1 MQTLLLEIGTEEIPA
16 GYIEPALSA
25 LAAAL
30 NEKLAEVRIEHGA
43 VETFGTPRRLA
54 VRIEKVAAKQLPLKT
69 ELIGPPAKIG
79 FDESGQPTM
88 AARKFAEKAGV
99 RVDGLALKDTPKGAY
114 LCAVK
119 QERGQATHILLKEIL
134 PKVLLTIPFPKTMRW
149 ADLDIAFARPIHS
162 CLALMGSKVI
172 PFKLGNVSAG
182 RYTFGHY
189 FMQPGKIKLNSP
201 AGYLKRLKEAR
212 VLVDLNERRQ
222 AVEREISKAAQK
234 AGGRILKD
242 EELVDIVKN
251 LVEYPVAVAGKF
263 DQDFL
268 QLPDEVLITAMREH
282 QKYFAVVDASQKL
295 LPYFIAV
302 NNTVARNMKLVAKGH
317 ERVLR
322 ARLADAQFFYQGD
335 LEISND
341 ERVEKLKG
349 VLFQSQLGTMYAK
362 IQRVAKIG
370 KFIAKAVDMGLAEGG
385 PEIELKAQI
394 ARAAKLCKAD
404 LVSQVVGEFPK
415 LQGIMGRIYA
425 TIAGELPTVSA
436 AIEEHYRPTY
446 SGGPLPETLAGSIL
460 SIADKMDSI
469 CGCFSVEL
477 IPTGASDPYALRRQG
492 IGIIQIMNANGF
504 SFSLRKL
511 IKKSL
516 EQFELKDARQLE
528 ALTEKVYTFL
538 QNRIIQLLADQGYS
552 KDAIAAVVAVS
563 IDHVPNLWSRLK
575 ALEAFKSKPDFEPL
589 AVAFKRVVNILRKSG
604 MLEMKENL
612 SEVKEDLFEHASE
625 AGLLSAYQKVE
636 KKVSDAMDRGFFEKA
651 LLDIATLR
659 GPVDVF
665 FDGVMVLADDQD
677 VRRNRMAL
685 LGRIAALFGKFAD
698 FSKLST

>member
-30 NEKLAEVRIEHGA
+30 NEKLTEVRIEHGA
-43 VETFGTPRRLA
+43 GETFGTPRRLA
-54 VRIEKVAAKQLPLKT
+54 IRIEKVAAKQLPLKT

-99 RVDGLALKDTPKGAY
+99 KVDGLTVKDTPKGAY

-119 QERGQATHILLKEIL
+119 QECGQATHILLKEIL

-149 ADLDIAFARPIHS
+149 ADLDITFARPIHS
-162 CLALMGSKVI
+162 CLALLGSKVI

-212 VLVDLNERRQ
+212 VLVDLNERRK

-234 AGGRILKD
+234 AGGRILAD

-263 DQDFL
+263 DEDFL

-302 NNTVARNMKLVAKGH
+302 NNTIARNMKLVAKGH

-349 VLFQSQLGTMYAK
+349 VLFQAQLGTMYAK

-370 KFIAKAVDMGLAEGG
+370 KFIAKAVDMGLLEGG

-394 ARAAKLCKAD
+394 VRAAKLCKAD

-425 TIAGELPTVSA
+425 AIAGELPTVSA

-469 CGCFSVEL
+469 CGCFSVGL

-492 IGIIQIMNANGF
+492 IGIIQIMNDNGF

-516 EQFELKDARQLE
+516 EQFELKGPGQLE
-528 ALTEKVYTFL
+528 ALTQKVYTFL

-563 IDHVPNLWSRLK
+563 IDHVPNLWSRLE

-604 MLEMKENL
+604 TLEMKGKL
-612 SEVKEDLFEHASE
+612 SEVQQNLFEHASE

-636 KKVSDAMDRGFFEKA
+636 KKVSDAMDKGFFEKA

-665 FDGVMVLADDQD
+665 FDGVMVLAEDQD

-685 LGRIAALFGKFAD
+685 LGNIAALFGKFAD